1 MKDCKLDHGPTPSE
15 DALDTPLRCSHC
27 DSPIPASSALSS
39 EGADYIRH
47 FCGED
52 CLAGWCA
59 SAGHPGP
66 NRPGGK
72 AS

>member
-1 MKDCKLDHGPTPSE
+1 MKDCKLDHGPTPSQE
-15 DALDTPLRCSHC
+15 ALDTPLRCSHC
-27 DSPIPASSALSS
+27 DSPIPASSALNF

-47 FCGED
+47 FCGEN

-59 SAGHPGP
+59 SAAHR
-66 NRPGGK
+66 RPGRPAGK